1 MSELTDILLGTGVT
15 VPLGKGLLERLEVE
29 GEGEG
34 RGGEGRGGEGRGGE
48 GREA

>member
-29 GEGEG
+29 GKGRGRGGEGEG
-34 RGGEGRGGEGRGGE
+34 RGGEGRGGRL
-48 GREA
+48 R